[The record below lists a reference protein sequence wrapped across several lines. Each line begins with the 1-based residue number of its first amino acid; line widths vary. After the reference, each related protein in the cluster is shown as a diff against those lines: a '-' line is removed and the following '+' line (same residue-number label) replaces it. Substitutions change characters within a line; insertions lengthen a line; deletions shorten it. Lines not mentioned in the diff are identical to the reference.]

1 MFIRN
6 ILSPLQ
12 SKINKYEMYQ
22 LNLFKEA
29 ILKNYS
35 NTFRV
40 LVLKGEV
47 FSYTMVSN
55 NGLHIKKRN
64 P

>member
-12 SKINKYEMYQ
+12 SKINKYELYK

-35 NTFRV
+35 NTFRA
-40 LVLKGEV
+40 LFLKGEV

-55 NGLHIKKRN
+55 NGLHIQKRN
-64 P
+64 L